1 MSHASNLGY
10 GNRSPF
16 ISSSHINASN
26 VHDPAALTSRQI
38 PEHGIFGVTSN
49 VAAAMKG
56 GGGREKIGAAGNRM
70 CWAVVIVLG
79 AAENQMWTEVAG
91 LFCAESDDGDGAID
105 EEPSPLC
112 DSSITRVFRAF
123 YLVSGESSP
132 LCDFTTNPDHSA
144 GDR

>member
-1 MSHASNLGY
+1 MSYASNLGY

-56 GGGREKIGAAGNRM
+56 GGGRKKDRCGRESD
-70 CWAVVIVLG
+70 VLG
-79 AAENQMWTEVAG
+79 GGDRVG
-91 LFCAESDDGDGAID
+91 CGRESDVDRSGW
-105 EEPSPLC
+105 PFSR
-112 DSSITRVFRAF
+112 RV
-123 YLVSGESSP
+123 G
-132 LCDFTTNPDHSA
+132 
-144 GDR
+144 